1 MEGEEL
7 ERFRALLGERRRA
20 LIEEGDVPIERSRK
34 DETEIGG
41 DEDEQPLTEMN
52 QALASSRNRAR
63 AHELR
68 LIEDALRRLDADPEM
83 FGLCERCEEPIPP
96 RRLQAM
102 PHARMCVDCQ
112 SEVEEPVRKG
122 PRRKLTDYV

>member
-1 MEGEEL
+1 MEPEEV
-7 ERFRALLGERRRA
+7 ERFRVLLRERRQQ
-20 LIEEGDVPIERSRK
+20 LIEEGDVPIERARK

-63 AHELR
+63 AQELR
-68 LIEDALRRLDADPEM
+68 LIEEAIHRLEADPEM
-83 FGLCERCEEPIPP
+83 FGLCESCEEPINP

-102 PHARMCVDCQ
+102 PHARMCVACQ
-112 SEVEEPVRKG
+112 SAIEDPVKRG
-122 PRRKLTDYV
+122 PRKKLTDFV